1 MTHLTKNSVD
11 NDQTSWRE
19 FLDQNPEIENQV
31 KYTIS
36 FNQVGE
42 CISLDT
48 TNQKII
54 TWATS
59 RGLHSE

>member
-1 MTHLTKNSVD
+1 MTHMTKPPLD

-19 FLDQNPEIENQV
+19 FLDENPDIDNTVQV
-31 KYTIS
+31 KIS
-36 FNQVGE
+36 FNQGE

-48 TNQKII
+48 TNQKIK

-59 RGLHSE
+59 RGLHSD

>member
-1 MTHLTKNSVD
+1 
-11 NDQTSWRE
+11 
-19 FLDQNPEIENQV
+19 
-31 KYTIS
+31 
-36 FNQVGE
+36 VGE

-48 TNQKII
+48 TNQKIK